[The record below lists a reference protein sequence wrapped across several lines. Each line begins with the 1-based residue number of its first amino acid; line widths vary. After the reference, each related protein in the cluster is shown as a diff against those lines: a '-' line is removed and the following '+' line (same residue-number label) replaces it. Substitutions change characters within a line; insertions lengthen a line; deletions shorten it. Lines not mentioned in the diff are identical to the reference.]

1 MTFEPCSEDAACK
14 ISGSQTIFKFDSWT
28 KSKGLICE
36 LKSVREN
43 GKFFA
48 LFTNSVICFIFLNLA
63 DVFGRRFVMVL
74 NSIIIVTSMMLANIL
89 PSFYAKMILLGVAYG
104 CEGTFSSLFVFFMNE
119 ITCSFGFENS
129 KVQQDQK

>member
-1 MTFEPCSEDAACK
+1 MTFESCSEDAACK
-14 ISGSQTIFKFDSWT
+14 IPGSQTIFKFESWT
-28 KSKGLICE
+28 KSKGLICD

-48 LFTNSVICFIFLNLA
+48 LFTNSIVCFVFLNLA

-74 NSIIIVTSMMLANIL
+74 NSIIIVSSMVLAIIL

-119 ITCSFGFENS
+119 ITCRRNFYTS
-129 KVQQDQK
+129 KN